1 MQLDGAH
8 DQPEVVD
15 VIVQRVGD
23 ALDAAVAYVEGH
35 AWAALALMALF
46 ALMAST
52 AGGWFR

>member
-1 MQLDGAH
+1 MQLGGAYDH
-8 DQPEVVD
+8 LEVVH
-15 VIVQRVGD
+15 VIVQRIGD

-52 AGGWFR
+52 ADGWFR